1 MPRAL
6 QVLAGGALTLPSA
19 CVDDESANAL
29 LPLGVTKTRH
39 LHRAGTNFG
48 QLVGDA
54 PTTREMIVYHC
65 AAPATVKNFRA
76 LLEET
81 GTSTGV
87 TYDLKKYNDANPT
100 GLSIIASVVSITH
113 ATGDRVAGAGAISTP
128 ALEAGDVLTIVQTMT
143 TNTGAAGP
151 WAEVEVDEPLV

>member
-6 QVLAGGALTLPSA
+6 QILAGGALQLPTA
-19 CVDDESANAL
+19 CVDDESVNAS

-48 QLVGDA
+48 QLIGDA
-54 PTTREMIVYHC
+54 PTTREVIVYHC
-65 AAPATVKNFRA
+65 SAPATVKNFRA

-87 TYDLKKYNDANPT
+87 TYNLKKYNDANPS
-100 GLSIIASVVSITH
+100 GLSIISSPISITD
-113 ATGDRVAGAGAISTP
+113 ATADRAASAAAITSP
-128 ALEAGDVLTIVQTMT
+128 SLEAGDVLSIVQTMT